1 MGNELG
7 QFMVGFCIFFFNF
20 EQSWVCQEREEG
32 LAVNTELKKG
42 FRVNE
47 EGDLKPLG
55 TCCAHIGFISGT
67 FGPYLTF

>member
-1 MGNELG
+1 M
-7 QFMVGFCIFFFNF
+7 
-20 EQSWVCQEREEG
+20 
-32 LAVNTELKKG
+32 NTELKKG